1 MSFVVIEVP
10 PEVTP
15 ESSALQLI
23 ATFTSRHPTQDI
35 QPKTYTPRFPQR
47 HSPKD
52 IGLEH
57 IGPFLAAIMQLKPA
71 NTGILLGDNGDDDSS
86 IISSK
91 AGTPNALAETMT
103 KG

>member
-23 ATFTSRHPTQDI
+23 ATFTSRHPTQDTHQDFHKGI
-35 QPKTYTPRFPQR
+35 P
-47 HSPKD
+47 PKD

-57 IGPFLAAIMQLKPA
+57 IGPFLGAIMQLKPA
-71 NTGILLGDNGDDDSS
+71 NTGILLGD
-86 IISSK
+86 
-91 AGTPNALAETMT
+91 
-103 KG
+103 